1 MTERGFFLWFAHSKK
16 HHVYM
21 FKDAVG
27 FPSSKKKSDI
37 PTKLMMRSDL
47 LQKPLLILEG
57 SNNEQ

>member
-1 MTERGFFLWFAHSKK
+1 
-16 HHVYM
+16 M